1 MHAIT
6 DQKVRVRFAPSPTG
20 YLHIGGARTALY
32 NWLFAKQHNGTF
44 ILRIEDTD
52 AERSTDESIQA
63 ILDGL
68 RWLGLDWDE
77 GPTFQSANRPHHLE
91 AARRLLE
98 SGHAYKCFCTQED
111 LKRKRLEAEKEKKSY
126 GYDRTCRGL
135 SPEEIASREEQG
147 LPYVLRFKVP
157 DPSLD
162 DGPEGLAGESVAFED
177 LVYGRVEKR
186 LQDIEDFVIVRS
198 DGLPLYLLSNAVDD
212 MRDGITHVIRGQD
225 GLGNTPRQILI
236 YRALG
241 SPLPSFAHMNL
252 TLDPKRAKISK
263 RRHGEVVTVDFYRKR
278 GFLPWALC
286 NFLLLLGWSTEDNR
300 EIVTREEAIREFTL
314 ARAGR
319 ANSVFDYRKGDPKFF
334 TDPKAIAINAE
345 YIRTMDIEE
354 LAGLVRPELEEA
366 GLWDPA
372 YAAERRDW
380 YIHTLDLIRARY
392 HTLKDFAV
400 LGRPYFSEDFEI
412 EPKALSKNLQK
423 DTRLKDWLPEL
434 ADRLEA
440 VDPFTLE
447 STEAAVR
454 AFAEER
460 EVKAGLIINAVRAA
474 VTGQLAGPGLF
485 EILVTLGR
493 ASTAAR
499 LRRTAL
505 LL

>member
-1 MHAIT
+1 MT
-6 DQKVRVRFAPSPTG
+6 DQNIRVRFAPSPTG

-32 NWLFAKQHNGTF
+32 NWLFARQNNGTF
-44 ILRIEDTD
+44 LLRIEDTD
-52 AERSTDESIQA
+52 AERSTEESIRA

-77 GPTFQSANRPHHLE
+77 GPTFQSANRPYHLE
-91 AARRLLE
+91 AAHQILE
-98 SGHAYKCFCTQED
+98 SGHAYKCFCTQAE
-111 LKRKRLEAEKEKKSY
+111 LKQKRLEAEKEKRSY
-126 GYDRTCRGL
+126 GYDRTCRRL
-135 SPEEIASREEQG
+135 SPEEVASREERG
-147 LPYVLRFKVP
+147 LPYVVRFKVP
-157 DPSLD
+157 DPSLG
-162 DGPEGLAGESVAFED
+162 DGPEGGAEESVLFDD

-186 LQDIEDFVIVRS
+186 LEDIEDFVIVRS

-212 MRDGITHVIRGQD
+212 IRDGITHVLRGQD

-241 SPLPSFAHMNL
+241 KPLPVFAHMNL

-263 RRHGEVVTVDFYRKR
+263 RRHGEVVTVGFYRKR

-354 LAGLVRPELEEA
+354 LAELVSPELEET

-372 YAAERRDW
+372 YAAKRRDW
-380 YIHTLDLIRARY
+380 YLHTLDLIRARY
-392 HTLKDFAV
+392 HTLKDFPE
-400 LGRPYFSEDFEI
+400 LGRPYFSEEFTI

-423 DTRLKDWLPEL
+423 DARLKEWLPEL

-440 VDPFTLE
+440 VEPFTLE
-447 STEAAVR
+447 SAETAVR
-454 AFAEER
+454 AFGEER

-485 EILVTLGR
+485 EILVTFGP
-493 ASTAAR
+493 ASTASR
-499 LRRTAL
+499 LRKAAL

>member
-1 MHAIT
+1 MT
-6 DQKVRVRFAPSPTG
+6 KPDVRVRFAPSPTG

-32 NWLFAKQHNGTF
+32 NWLFAKQNQGTF

-52 AERSTDESIQA
+52 VERSTDASIRA

-77 GPTFQSANRPHHLE
+77 GPTFQSENRPHHQE
-91 AARRLLE
+91 AARRLLA
-98 SGHAYKCFCTQED
+98 SGNAYKCFCTQEE
-111 LKRKRLEAEKEKKSY
+111 LSRKRLEAEKEKKAY
-126 GYDRTCRGL
+126 GYDRTCRSL
-135 SPEEIASREEQG
+135 SAEEAARREERG
-147 LPYVLRFKVP
+147 DPFVIRFKVP
-157 DPSLD
+157 DPPDGGEPSTDPGHWVEFD
-162 DGPEGLAGESVAFED
+162 DA
-177 LVYGRVEKR
+177 VYGNVQKR
-186 LQDIEDFVIVRS
+186 LVDIEDFVIVRS

-212 MRDGITHVIRGQD
+212 IRDGITHVIRGQD

-241 SPLPSFAHMNL
+241 KPLPVFAHMNL

-263 RRHGEVVTVDFYRKR
+263 RRHGEVVTVEFYRER

-300 EIVTREEAIREFTL
+300 EIVTREEAIREFSL
-314 ARAGR
+314 ERAGR
-319 ANSVFDYRKGDPKFF
+319 SNSVFDYRKEDPRFF

-345 YIRTMDIEE
+345 YLRRMNIEE
-354 LAGLVRPELEEA
+354 LGERAATELQAA

-372 YAAERRDW
+372 YEKERKDW
-380 YIHTLDLIRARY
+380 YLHTLDLIRARY
-392 HTLKDFAV
+392 HTLKDFAER
-400 LGRPYFSEDFEI
+400 GRPYFSDDFEI
-412 EPKALSKNLQK
+412 EPDALAKNLKK
-423 DTRLKDWLPEL
+423 DPRLKGWLPEL
-434 ADRLEA
+434 ADRLEGL
-440 VDPFTLE
+440 DPFTLE

-454 AFAEER
+454 EFAEAH

-485 EILVTLGR
+485 DILVTLGR
-493 ASTAAR
+493 SSTAGR
-499 LRRTAL
+499 LRRAAL